1 MVIIQPYYQ
10 KTREVN
16 EDGYK
21 NNTTDIDNT
30 TDMTEPLTLIENFY
44 LAETL
49 RAETLNWVSKIK
61 TNFLTELRKFWL
73 NIQEIRKA
81 KHKK

>member
-21 NNTTDIDNT
+21 NNTTDIDNII
-30 TDMTEPLTLIENFY
+30 DMTESLILIENFY

-49 RAETLNWVSKIK
+49 RAETLN
-61 TNFLTELRKFWL
+61 
-73 NIQEIRKA
+73 
-81 KHKK
+81 